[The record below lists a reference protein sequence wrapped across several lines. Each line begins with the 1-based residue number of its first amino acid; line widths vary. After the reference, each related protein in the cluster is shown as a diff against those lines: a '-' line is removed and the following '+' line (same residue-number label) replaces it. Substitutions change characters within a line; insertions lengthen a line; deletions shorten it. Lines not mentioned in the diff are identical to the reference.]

1 VFRAGRGMAK
11 IGLALASYEN
21 SNMGNIKTRVFRID
35 PNIVT
40 GFAFPHNRF
49 IQSASGNVVNGALN
63 GGYARE
69 IQGSTFPDIQFFSK
83 GSCKAHADL
92 NRDIFYEVW
101 VEYAPVGEKMI
112 SMIKG
117 YNTRPVAN
125 LNEIIFKCGNGFG

>member
-1 VFRAGRGMAK
+1 MAK

-21 SNMGNIKTRVFRID
+21 SNMGNIETRVFRID

-40 GFAFPHNRF
+40 GLAFPHNGF
-49 IQSASGNVVNGALN
+49 IQSGGRNIVNGTLN

-69 IQGSTFPDIQFFSK
+69 IQGSTFLDIQFFSK
-83 GSCKAHADL
+83 GSCKAPTDL

-117 YNTRPVAN
+117 YNTRPVTN
-125 LNEIIFKCGNGFG
+125 LNEIIFECGNRIG